1 MQTSENCL
9 SAISTFKTKLGW
21 VGVVLNKTGVERLHF
36 GHQTKKEVMDK
47 LLENELEADGSL
59 PDWWGNSQKLL
70 ISYANGESVDLSTIP
85 IADFNRTPFQQ
96 RVVKN
101 LLKVGFGQTIT
112 YGELARRSGSPGAA
126 RAVGNQMAKNCV
138 PLLLPCHRV
147 VGSGGKLGGF
157 SAPQGLSMKLRLLEM
172 ENVDCEKFQ
181 LTTS

>member
-1 MQTSENCL
+1 MQTKDIHT
-9 SAISTFKTKLGW
+9 SAISTFKTQLGW
-21 VGVVLNKTGVERLHF
+21 VGVILNESGVERVQF
-36 GHQTKKEVMDK
+36 GHQTKREVMDK
-47 LLENELEADGSL
+47 LLENQLEADGSL
-59 PDWWGNSQKLL
+59 PDWWEDAQKLL
-70 ISYANGESVDLSTIP
+70 ISYANGETVDLSTIP
-85 IADFNRTPFQQ
+85 IADLKRTPFQQ
-96 RVVKN
+96 RVLKN

-112 YGELARRSGSPGAA
+112 YGELARRAGSPGAA

-172 ENVDCEKFQ
+172 EKVNCEKFQ

>member
-1 MQTSENCL
+1 VQSIDIQTS
-9 SAISTFKTKLGW
+9 AVAAFKTPLGW
-21 VGVVLNKTGVERLHF
+21 IGAIVNETGVERIHF
-36 GHQTKKEVMDK
+36 GHQTKREVLDK
-47 LLENELEADGSL
+47 LSIDQIEPLGSL
-59 PDWWGNSQKLL
+59 PDWWNNAQKLL
-70 ISYANGESVDLSTIP
+70 VSYANGESVDLSTIP
-85 IADFNRTPFQQ
+85 IADLNRTPFQQ

-101 LLKVGFGQTIT
+101 LMNVGYGQTIT
-112 YGELARRSGSPGAA
+112 YGELARRAGSSGAA